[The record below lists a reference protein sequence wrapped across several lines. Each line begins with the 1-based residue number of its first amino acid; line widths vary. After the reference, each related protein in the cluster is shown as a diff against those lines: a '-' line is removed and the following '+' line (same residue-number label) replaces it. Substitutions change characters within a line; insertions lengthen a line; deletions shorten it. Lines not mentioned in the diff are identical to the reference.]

1 MVNMRNIRK
10 IGFIRYT
17 PETTADEDAGRTPG
31 VLRRLGRNLFQRRR
45 RRAGRCVN
53 PTARLRDIIR
63 SGGRQ

>member
-10 IGFIRYT
+10 IGFIWYT

-31 VLRRLGRNLFQRRR
+31 RLRRFARNLFQRRR
-45 RRAGRCVN
+45 RRAGRGVN

-63 SGGRQ
+63 SRGR

>member
-1 MVNMRNIRK
+1 MRNIRK

-31 VLRRLGRNLFQRRR
+31 VLRRLGRYLFQRRR
-45 RRAGRCVN
+45 RRAGRGVN